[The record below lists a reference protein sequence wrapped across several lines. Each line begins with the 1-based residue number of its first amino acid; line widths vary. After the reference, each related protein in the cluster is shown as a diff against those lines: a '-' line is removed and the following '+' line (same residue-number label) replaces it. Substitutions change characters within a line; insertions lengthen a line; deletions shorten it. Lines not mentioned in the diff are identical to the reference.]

1 MISIKTPKE
10 IETMRQGGRVLAGIL
25 DKLLKQVKPG
35 VVTKDL
41 DRAAEALILN
51 SGAKIAF
58 KGYEGFPATLCV
70 SVNEEV
76 VHAAPS
82 ERILKEGD
90 IVTLDIGLI
99 WLGLY
104 LDMARTVA
112 VGKVSPETARLIRV
126 TKKALHYGLKK
137 TKPGNTVGDI
147 GNTIQRYVESQGYQ
161 VVRELCGH
169 GIGKELHE
177 DPHVLNYGKRGDG
190 SELVEGM
197 VICIEPMIT
206 VGDWK
211 LKRSKDG
218 HGFETKDGSL
228 SCHFEDTIAIT
239 SRGSEVLT
247 KIE

>member
-1 MISIKTPKE
+1 MISIKTKKE
-10 IETMRQGGRVLAGIL
+10 IETMRQGGRMLAEIL
-25 DKLLKQVKPG
+25 EKLLKQVKPG
-35 VVTKDL
+35 VMTKDL

-51 SGAKIAF
+51 SGAKVAF
-58 KGYEGFPATLCV
+58 KGYEGFPAALCV

-76 VHAAPS
+76 VHVAPS

-104 LDMARTVA
+104 LDMARTVP
-112 VGKVSPETARLIRV
+112 VGSVSPEIARLIRV

-137 TKPGNTVGDI
+137 TRPGNTVGDI
-147 GNTIQRYVESQGYQ
+147 GNTIQRYVESQGYN

-190 SELVEGM
+190 ETLKEGM

-218 HGFETKDGSL
+218 FGFETNDGSL

-239 SRGSEVLT
+239 SQGPLVLT
-247 KIE
+247 K

>member
-1 MISIKTPKE
+1 
-10 IETMRQGGRVLAGIL
+10 MRQGGRVLAEIL
-25 DKLLKQVKPG
+25 DKLLLMVKPG
-35 VVTKDL
+35 IATKEL
-41 DRAAEALILN
+41 DRAASALILN
-51 SGAKIAF
+51 SGAQVAF
-58 KGYEGFPATLCV
+58 KGYEGFPAALCV

-90 IVTLDIGLI
+90 IVTLDIGLV
-99 WLGLY
+99 WKGLF
-104 LDMARTVA
+104 LDMARTAA
-112 VGKVSPETARLIRV
+112 VGKIPPETARLIRV
-126 TKKALHYGLKK
+126 TKKALRYGLKK
-137 TKPGNTVGDI
+137 TRPGNTVGDI
-147 GNTIQRYVESQGYQ
+147 GNTIQRYVESQGYN

-190 SELVEGM
+190 PELVEGM

-218 HGFETKDGSL
+218 FGYETQDGSL

-239 SRGSEVLT
+239 KEGPLVLT
-247 KIE
+247 RGK